1 MQLGQGWEGTDAAPT
16 ARDVIIPDYSAQG
29 SRILR
34 IHSGYSGIGITVNRT
49 TILFIPTIL
58 IPEYGQTNAPLTCL
72 GTFTKIIHMNIL
84 LLNIIRKV
92 FGFHYKL

>member
-1 MQLGQGWEGTDAAPT
+1 MRNLIGLNFPPT

-49 TILFIPTIL
+49 TILVYSNYLFLFRNMAKRTQP
-58 IPEYGQTNAPLTCL
+58 
-72 GTFTKIIHMNIL
+72 
-84 LLNIIRKV
+84 
-92 FGFHYKL
+92 